1 MPLLA
6 GEKEGD
12 IDTYTSDV
20 SEVKQDELN
29 QMLKVS
35 IVLPSITIV
44 FQSET

>member
-6 GEKEGD
+6 GEEEGD
-12 IDTYTSDV
+12 IDSYTSDV

-35 IVLPSITIV
+35 IVFKYYYEHFNSV
-44 FQSET
+44 